1 MADRPDH
8 DLADRARALL
18 DAAAPHICRSCG
30 GCGWVDDENWWPEDW
45 QVRAGVK
52 REEGA
57 GLIPCGVCSLGDWS
71 THRDE
76 RTEPTTV
83 EDDLDRAE
91 VLDLIAGLLAERDE
105 YRRQLDTLRNALLD
119 AIGDPDELRRVAVS
133 VARDRKVTSAEA
145 ERRIGLLTRI
155 AAAVGDPEPT
165 NPDEPHPDADFIEVD
180 YWCHF
185 DDKGRAVRVHDA
197 STVHMDGCTRMYVR
211 AVGDPEEGRA

>member
-8 DLADRARALL
+8 DLADRLL
-18 DAAAPHICRSCG
+18 LLASEMGNVGYRGDKQVPHDLRAAAVRLRQLT
-30 GCGWVDDENWWPEDW
+30 DELMNRDAILDGIATSVE
-45 QVRAGVK
+45 
-52 REEGA
+52 
-57 GLIPCGVCSLGDWS
+57 SL
-71 THRDE
+71 T
-76 RTEPTTV
+76 
-83 EDDLDRAE
+83 
-91 VLDLIAGLLAERDE
+91 AERDE
-105 YRRQLDTLRNALLD
+105 ARRQLDTLRNALLD

-211 AVGDPEEGRA
+211 AVGDPEEGR

>member
-8 DLADRARALL
+8 DLADRPTEVLAELLHHRATQN
-18 DAAAPHICRSCG
+18 AIVRSYG
-30 GCGWVDDENWWPEDW
+30 IMPSSRPED
-45 QVRAGVK
+45 
-52 REEGA
+52 
-57 GLIPCGVCSLGDWS
+57 
-71 THRDE
+71 
-76 RTEPTTV
+76 
-83 EDDLDRAE
+83 DDLDRAAAARLRQLTDE
-91 VLDLIAGLLAERDE
+91 TPFVTKYVRVPDERDE
-105 YRRQLDTLRNALLD
+105 LRRQLDTLRNALLD